1 MQSMIKNEHG
11 ATLQVPKMTEQEN
24 TDQEIVEYEEIHYKA
39 KWPKWITFVYT
50 CDEYGARFPAI
61 PSMRK
66 DVDYH
71 LLWFLCGIHA
81 TIPQVWAGCVSA
93 VWRVD
98 LYDGWLLHYV
108 MDTCY
113 LEQTIGV
120 KSCNPFR
127 YPTTVQGNRQGQG
140 KLQLKESFTMG
151 MILGDRTV
159 SVRCIH

>member
-11 ATLQVPKMTEQEN
+11 TTLQVPKMTEQEN
-24 TDQEIVEYEEIHYKA
+24 ADQEIVKYEEIHYKA
-39 KWPKWITFVYT
+39 KWPKWITFVHT
-50 CDEYGARFPAI
+50 CDEYGAQFPAI

-81 TIPQVWAGCVSA
+81 TIPQVWAGCVNA
-93 VWRVD
+93 VQRVD

-113 LEQTIGV
+113 PE
-120 KSCNPFR
+120 
-127 YPTTVQGNRQGQG
+127 
-140 KLQLKESFTMG
+140 
-151 MILGDRTV
+151 
-159 SVRCIH
+159 